1 MKRRYNK
8 LISAGMSRYIAVGLS
23 VYALELL
30 IILVA
35 QKLGASSIL
44 AIGLSYW
51 TGLLVSFWLQKIITF
66 KDRRMHKRIL
76 AKQILYTYMLVIFNF
91 LFTITLARMLGSTVP
106 AVISRTLAI
115 SLTTI
120 WNFYL
125 YKTRIFG
132 DNELPPI
139 E

>member
-8 LISAGMSRYIAVGLS
+8 SISAGMSRYIAVGLS

-66 KDRRMHKRIL
+66 RDRRMHKRIL

-91 LFTITLARMLGSTVP
+91 LFTITVARMLGSTVP
-106 AVISRTLAI
+106 AVIRLPAPTPVRYWLSP
-115 SLTTI
+115 TTV
-120 WNFYL
+120 
-125 YKTRIFG
+125 TAPVVAVM
-132 DNELPPI
+132 LPSV
-139 E
+139 